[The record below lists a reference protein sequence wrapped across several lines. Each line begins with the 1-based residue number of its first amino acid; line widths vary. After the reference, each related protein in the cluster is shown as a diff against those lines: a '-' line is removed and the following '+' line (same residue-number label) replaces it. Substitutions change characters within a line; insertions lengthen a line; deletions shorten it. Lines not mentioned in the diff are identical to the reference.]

1 MLSDKVLDR
10 LRARLPKLSACRGE
24 SCVPMWR
31 GLGLEA
37 VDAIA
42 EDPRFQSSDAI
53 RRRPDKRHS
62 HLKPQAS
69 PVKVEVYVGL
79 ALCRQQPLDQ
89 ARPEGSVANLC
100 GGSGLGR
107 RA

>member
-10 LRARLPKLSACRGE
+10 LRARLPKLSASRGA
-24 SCVPMWR
+24 SHVPIGK

-53 RRRPDKRHS
+53 RRRSDKRHS
-62 HLKPQAS
+62 HPKPQAS
-69 PVKVEVYVGL
+69 PGKVEVDLGR
-79 ALCRQQPLDQ
+79 ALCRQQALNQ
-89 ARPEGSVANLC
+89 ARPKPLPARL
-100 GGSGLGR
+100 
-107 RA
+107 